1 MDPSDQDRNDPHNGT
16 LGDDRPT
23 HTNGVLGEDGWLR
36 SAMRHSSEIIKVVD
50 LDGTLRYASPAFGRV
65 LGHEPDEAIGTNML
79 DYVHPDDLPRVLEE
93 TEKALAKGRPAT
105 NRAEY
110 RFRHKDGS
118 WRWVESLGT
127 YLIDDPAVRG
137 VVVSVREITERKEAE
152 EKIRFQAQLLGAV
165 GEAVVAVDVDG
176 RIVYWNRAA
185 ERMYGWSAEEVMGRQ
200 LREMVVPEDLRGRA
214 EEIMAG
220 VRAGST
226 WSGEFVLRRRDGSTF
241 LAAAVNT
248 PVFGEDGRLRS
259 VISVLRDV
267 TESRETEKALKES
280 EAELFSVLESITDGF
295 FILDREWRF
304 AYVNPQAA
312 LMLSRDREDLVGEKL
327 REDETFYPEYRRAIR
342 EDRTVLFE
350 GYYPRLGRWYGVR
363 AYPSETGLSVYVQ
376 DVTERKEAEERYRTL
391 VERMPAVTYIEEVGD
406 THRTL
411 YMSPQVEGMLGY
423 PQEDWLGGIHHWT
436 RCLHPEDRER
446 VMAQDAHSNSTGE
459 QFKTE
464 YRMLRRDGETV
475 WVHDEAVLVEGPGG
489 SGRLWQGVIT
499 DITERK
505 TLEERLEHQALHD
518 SLTGL
523 PNRRLFNDRLVH
535 ALERTRRGGGV
546 AVLFLDLD
554 DFKVV
559 NDSLGH
565 EAGDLLLTVVA
576 QRLGR
581 CLRPEDT
588 LARFGGD
595 EFVVLL
601 EEVGDPSEAVRVA
614 QRITEELRRP
624 FNLDGRELY
633 ASASGGISFGTAR
646 SKSPEALLRDADTA
660 MYRAKE
666 GGADFRVFDPAM
678 YERVVRRLDL
688 ENDLRRAVEQ
698 GEFVLHYQPIFDFG
712 SQRVWGTEAL
722 VRWAHPER
730 GLLGPPEFVPLAE
743 ETGLIIPVG
752 SWALEEACR
761 RTKEW
766 QNSLPRNPLLGVIV
780 NLSARQ
786 LRHPG
791 CEETIREA
799 LSRSG
804 LSPESLSLDVTETAF
819 IDALEDNRLA
829 LERIQASGVR
839 ISIDDFGKGYSS
851 LSYLKRLPA
860 DALKIDKSF
869 LEGFGEDAEDTAI
882 VRMVIEVGHTLGLR
896 VVAEGVETWTQAV
909 LLAETGCDMAQGYHF
924 SEPLPPADVR
934 AFLEGPTA

>member
-1 MDPSDQDRNDPHNGT
+1 VRN
-16 LGDDRPT
+16 
-23 HTNGVLGEDGWLR
+23 
-36 SAMRHSSEIIKVVD
+36 
-50 LDGTLRYASPAFGRV
+50 
-65 LGHEPDEAIGTNML
+65 EA
-79 DYVHPDDLPRVLEE
+79 
-93 TEKALAKGRPAT
+93 
-105 NRAEY
+105 
-110 RFRHKDGS
+110 
-118 WRWVESLGT
+118 
-127 YLIDDPAVRG
+127 
-137 VVVSVREITERKEAE
+137 
-152 EKIRFQAQLLGAV
+152 
-165 GEAVVAVDVDG
+165 
-176 RIVYWNRAA
+176 
-185 ERMYGWSAEEVMGRQ
+185 
-200 LREMVVPEDLRGRA
+200 GRA
-214 EEIMAG
+214 SYWLG
-220 VRAGST
+220 VRT
-226 WSGEFVLRRRDGSTF
+226 D
-241 LAAAVNT
+241 
-248 PVFGEDGRLRS
+248 
-259 VISVLRDV
+259 
-267 TESRETEKALKES
+267 
-280 EAELFSVLESITDGF
+280 ITG
-295 FILDREWRF
+295 
-304 AYVNPQAA
+304 
-312 LMLSRDREDLVGEKL
+312 
-327 REDETFYPEYRRAIR
+327 
-342 EDRTVLFE
+342 
-350 GYYPRLGRWYGVR
+350 
-363 AYPSETGLSVYVQ
+363 
-376 DVTERKEAEERYRTL
+376 RKEAEERYRTL

-406 THRTL
+406 AHRTL
-411 YMSPQVEGMLGY
+411 YMSPQIEDMLGY

-436 RCLHPEDRER
+436 LCLHPEDRER
-446 VMAQDAHSNSTGE
+446 VLAEDAHSNSTGE
-459 QFKTE
+459 PFKTE
-464 YRMLRRDGETV
+464 YRMLRRNGETV
-475 WVHDEAVLVEGPGG
+475 WVRDEAVLVEGPGG
-489 SGRLWQGVIT
+489 RGRFWQGVIT
-499 DITERK
+499 DITGRK
-505 TLEERLEHQALHD
+505 ALEARLEHQALHD

-535 ALERTRRGGGV
+535 ALARTRRGGGV

-624 FNLDGRELY
+624 FSLDGRELY
-633 ASASGGISFGTAR
+633 ASASVGISFGTAR
-646 SKSPEALLRDADTA
+646 SKSPDALLRDADTA

-666 GGADFRVFDPAM
+666 GGADFRVFDSAM

-752 SWALEEACR
+752 SWALEEACLQ
-761 RTKEW
+761 TKEW
-766 QNSLPRNPLLGVIV
+766 QDSLPRDPPLGVIV

-786 LRHPG
+786 LRHPE
-791 CEETIREA
+791 CEETIRET

-829 LERIQASGVR
+829 LERIQALGVR
-839 ISIDDFGKGYSS
+839 ISIDDFGMGYSS

-869 LEGFGEDAEDTAI
+869 LKGFGEDVEDTAI

-896 VVAEGVETWTQAV
+896 VVAEGVETWTQAA

-924 SEPLPPADVR
+924 SKPLLPEEVQT
-934 AFLEGPTA
+934 FLGEQSA